1 MSVDSV
7 KEYLS
12 QWGADKRVVEF
23 DEPSATVEEA
33 ANDIGVAP
41 ALIAKTMAF
50 QMDDSAVLV
59 VSAGDAKVWN
69 APFKAKFHTKPRM
82 VPADQ
87 LEDLVGHPMGGVCP
101 FDRNQGVRCYLDQ
114 SLRRFDK
121 VWPAA
126 GSTNSAIG
134 LTIPELEEYSQA
146 DGWVDVC
153 KGWRED

>member
-1 MSVDSV
+1 MSVESV

-12 QWGADKRVVEF
+12 AWGVQDRVVEF
-23 DEPSATVEEA
+23 EESSATVEEA
-33 ANDIGVAP
+33 AQDIGVEP
-41 ALIAKTMAF
+41 ARIAKTMAF
-50 QMDDSAVLV
+50 QMDDSAILL

-69 APFKAKFHTKPRM
+69 APFKARFHTKPKM

-87 LEDLVGHPMGGVCP
+87 LVDLVGHPMGGVCP
-101 FDRNQGVRCYLDQ
+101 FDRNDGVRCYLDE
-114 SLRRFDK
+114 SLKRFEQ

-126 GSTNSAIG
+126 GSENSAIG
-134 LTIPELEEYSQA
+134 VTIPELEEFSRA